1 MNRIP
6 TNSVSHRARQATYRD
21 RRKAGLVPVV
31 LPWHWLTLADVQ
43 RLAVEAYRIASHDML
58 EGLKDVSYPTTH
70 DAEDFGRG
78 LQEVFE
84 TLVADAANAA
94 GIGASPSNSPFSAK
108 CMREDLPADWKPQY
122 PIFVP
127 AQP

>member
-21 RRKAGLVPVV
+21 RRKAGLVPVA
-31 LPWHWLTLADVQ
+31 LPWHWLTQADVQ
-43 RLAVEAYRIASHDML
+43 RLAVEAYRIASHAMI

-70 DAEDFGRG
+70 AAEDFGLD
-78 LQEVFE
+78 LQQVFE

-94 GIGASPSNSPFSAK
+94 GIGLSPSNAPLFAK
-108 CMREDLPADWKPQY
+108 SMREDLPADWKPQY